1 MPSVT
6 QLRLLPAPQPLVDRL
21 GSDFFRGVPTA
32 PGVYRM
38 FDAAGGLLYVGKAKD
53 LRARLASYRRT
64 HGQSRKT
71 IRLIHEVARI
81 EWEVCDDE
89 AGARRRENEL
99 IRTSRPRFNRAGTW
113 PRSARFVRVTVIGG
127 GFRIEVVAEPGTTA
141 EGVYGVFRGGAAL
154 AVAALAR
161 LLWFAWNRNAAPA
174 SLPRPLVARDDLRE
188 FHADHPMAA
197 DWLPAI
203 HAFFAGDD
211 DSVLARLVKEVPEPA
226 SPFDRL
232 FVARQFEVLL
242 DFHRRGP
249 VRNRRLHEW
258 LPRDRR
264 TITPEEQSDLLAW
277 LGPEI
282 IPPAWRLTPSEADP
296 LVAPGP
302 PPGPGFTS
310 DDRPDPPAGSAGDPV
325 PTPAPDASP
334 RLPTAR

>member
-6 QLRLLPAPQPLVDRL
+6 QLRLLPAPQPLVERL
-21 GSDFFRGVPTA
+21 GSEFFRTAPAA

-38 FDAAGGLLYVGKAKD
+38 FDAAGELLYVGKAKD

-71 IRLIHEVARI
+71 IRLIHAVVRI
-81 EWEVCDDE
+81 EWEVCADE

-99 IRTSRPRFNRAGTW
+99 IRTLRPRFNRAGTW
-113 PRSARFVRVTVIGG
+113 PRSARFVRVAAAGG
-127 GFRIEVVAEPGTTA
+127 GFRIEVVEEPGNGA
-141 EGVYGVFRGGAAL
+141 EGVYGAFRGGAAL

-161 LLWFAWNRNAAPA
+161 LLWFAWNRDAAPA
-174 SLPRPLVARDDLRE
+174 SLPRPLVARDELRE
-188 FHADHPMAA
+188 FDAEHPTAA

-211 DSVLARLVKEVPEPA
+211 DSVLARLVNEVPEPA
-226 SPFDRL
+226 TPFDRL

-258 LPRDRR
+258 LPQDRR

-282 IPPAWRLTPSEADP
+282 IPPAWRLAPTEADTP
-296 LVAPGP
+296 VVPDP
-302 PPGPGFTS
+302 DPGFTP
-310 DDRPDPPAGSAGDPV
+310 DRRPDPPAGSTGD
-325 PTPAPDASP
+325 TIPAPASDASP
-334 RLPTAR
+334 RLPAAR